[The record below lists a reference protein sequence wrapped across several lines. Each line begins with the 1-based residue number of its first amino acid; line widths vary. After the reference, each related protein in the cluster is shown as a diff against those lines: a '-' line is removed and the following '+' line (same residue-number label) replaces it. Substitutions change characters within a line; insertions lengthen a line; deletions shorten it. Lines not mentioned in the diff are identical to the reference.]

1 MPVTRSVRRPP
12 LTSLADAV
20 APALGLLPDG
30 NGVPVQVDVDQ
41 ARRHG
46 VLAMIEWPAAAG
58 VRSAVVAPAAQ
69 EAREQNLESYVRA
82 VADVRIIS
90 GALGPAGIPW
100 AVLKGPELAAGLYP
114 RPHLRAFTDID
125 VVVPP
130 SAFRH
135 VLEALEQVGGV
146 VLVRNWEYMATV
158 RPAEVAV
165 RLPAGSLLDLHWHL
179 VNDPRERFDF
189 PLSAE
194 VLLSSAVPSA
204 LTPAGCT
211 ADLILTFLHLAW
223 HATHSG
229 CARLLWAC
237 DIELASRRIADV
249 DRCIEAAD
257 GLGLRL
263 AVEIALAW
271 TGRLFPRGRAAD
283 LSAAWPRSR
292 WGALAARSLA
302 LGQDGRFGRRSG
314 QSLAGWTMST
324 SGRSAVALMRAFPR
338 ILRPADREEE
348 ELWLGGD
355 PSREAYLHAVE
366 LQGRAPGLS

>member
-1 MPVTRSVRRPP
+1 MPEPRAVRRLP

-20 APALGLLPDG
+20 APALGLSAVG
-30 NGVPVQVDVDQ
+30 TSATAQVRLDQ

-46 VLAMIEWPAAAG
+46 VLAMVGWPVDGSTGSAAE
-58 VRSAVVAPAAQ
+58 VAAQ
-69 EAREQNLESYVRA
+69 EARRQNLEAYVRA
-82 VADVRIIS
+82 VADVRLVS
-90 GALGPAGIPW
+90 QALDVAGARW

-114 RPHLRAFTDID
+114 HPCLRAFTDID
-125 VVVPP
+125 VVVSPLRLR
-130 SAFRH
+130 A
-135 VLEALEQVGGV
+135 VLEALEQAGGV
-146 VLVRNWEYMATV
+146 VLVRNWEYTAAV
-158 RPAEVAV
+158 VPAEVAV

-179 VNDPRERFDF
+179 VNDPKERHDF
-189 PLSAE
+189 PLTADE
-194 VLLSSAVPSA
+194 VFASAVPSA
-204 LTPAGCT
+204 LTPAACT
-211 ADLILTFLHLAW
+211 ADLIFTFLHLAW